1 MSEITVDNMISSL
14 KSPCVLRM
22 KLIKNK
28 NEKIIFIFEGDDD
41 YDFYSS
47 VIKYSGFCDEFDHL
61 VGNGK
66 QQLVDLYNELINE
79 SQDSDCD
86 DSALINDTYFFV
98 DQDYSSYCHIGDN
111 IFTTPYYSIENHLF
125 NERVISHFL
134 KTKFKLNSNDKDII
148 LEITNGFNDIKS
160 EFLKEMKALSTL
172 LYKSRLLNLSYEF
185 PRYSEIIK
193 GINNNSIL
201 FKNYSTIR
209 LEKLLKNKDVIDIPD
224 DINELNLIRGKYC
237 FYLMKDYLMS
247 VKLKINDYLHNK
259 KVEEKKQNNELNEP
273 YRCDIKI
280 SDDDINIL
288 TLSCGCGEIRELNS
302 FLKLK
307 TH

>member
-1 MSEITVDNMISSL
+1 M
-14 KSPCVLRM
+14 
-22 KLIKNK
+22 
-28 NEKIIFIFEGDDD
+28 FIFEGDDD

-47 VIKYSGFCDEFDHL
+47 VIKYSGFCGEFEHL

-66 QQLVDLYNELINE
+66 KQLVDLYNELLNE
-79 SQDSDCD
+79 SQNSDHEDSP
-86 DSALINDTYFFV
+86 LINNTYFFI

-134 KTKFKLNSNDKDII
+134 KTKFKLNSNDKNII
-148 LEITNGFNDIKS
+148 SEITNGFNDIKS
-160 EFLKEMKALSTL
+160 NFSKQIKFLSTL

-185 PRYSEIIK
+185 PRYSEIIG
-193 GINNNSIL
+193 GINNGSIS
-201 FKNYSTIR
+201 FKKYSTIR

-237 FYLMKDYLMS
+237 FYLMRDYLIS
-247 VKLKINDYLHNK
+247 VKSQINDYLYNK
-259 KVEEKKQNNELNEP
+259 KIIEKKQNNEPNKP

-280 SDDDINIL
+280 CDDDIDIL
-288 TLSCGCGEIRELNS
+288 TLSCGCDEIRELNS

-307 TH
+307 IQ